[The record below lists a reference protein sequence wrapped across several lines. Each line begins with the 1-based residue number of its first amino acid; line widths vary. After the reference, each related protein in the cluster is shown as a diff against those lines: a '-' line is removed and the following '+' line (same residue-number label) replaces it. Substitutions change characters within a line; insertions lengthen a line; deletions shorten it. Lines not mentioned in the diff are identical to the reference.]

1 MTNNFNNIY
10 KNRRVLVTGHTGF
23 KGSWLCAWL
32 NKLGAD
38 VTGYAL
44 APPTQP
50 NHYECLNL
58 DINSVI
64 NDIRDYEALINIFK
78 EFKPEII
85 FHLAA
90 QPSVLVSYKNPIDT
104 LSTNVIGTAHVLE
117 ASQQTSSVTA
127 VVIVTTDKC
136 YENEE
141 WLYGYRENDDLGG
154 HDLYSASKACA
165 EIVTASYRRSFFSS
179 KHSDNYKLLVA
190 TARAG
195 NVIGGGDWTDDR
207 LIPDVFRAV
216 AQSKS
221 VKVRNPDSTRPWQ
234 HVLEPLSGY
243 LLLGEKLLE
252 GFPQF
257 ANAWNFGPAIESN
270 MKTVDIINMMAEY
283 WNAISAEIAINKE
296 APHEAGLLM
305 LDSTKAKMQM
315 GWKPVWGIE
324 TTIEKTV
331 DWYREYIEK
340 GNAITIDQIEHYAT
354 DATNKNIT
362 WSKT

>member
-1 MTNNFNNIY
+1 LI
-10 KNRRVLVTGHTGF
+10 TGHTGF

-32 NKLGAD
+32 DKLGAD
-38 VTGYAL
+38 VAGYSL
-44 APPTQP
+44 PPPTQP

-64 NDIRDYEALINIFK
+64 NDIRDYEALINVFK

-90 QPSVLVSYKNPIDT
+90 QPSVLVSYKDPIET
-104 LSTNVIGTAHVLE
+104 VSTNVIGTAHVLE
-117 ASQQTSSVTA
+117 ASRQINNVTA

-136 YENEE
+136 YDNKE

-179 KHSDNYKLLVA
+179 KQSDNHKLLVA
-190 TARAG
+190 SARAG
-195 NVIGGGDWTDDR
+195 NVIGGGDWTDER
-207 LIPDVFRAV
+207 LVPDVFRAV
-216 AQSKS
+216 AQSNS

-243 LLLGEKLLE
+243 LLLGQKLLQ
-252 GFPQF
+252 GLSDF
-257 ANAWNFGPAIESN
+257 ADAWNFGPDLESN
-270 MKTVDIINMMAEY
+270 MKTVEIIDMMANE
-283 WNAISAEIAINKE
+283 WSAITAKTLIDNN

-305 LDSTKAKMQM
+305 LDSTKAKVQM
-315 GWKPVWGIE
+315 NWEPVWGIKN
-324 TTIEKTV
+324 TVNKTV
-331 DWYREYIEK
+331 NWYKNYIEK
-340 GNAITIDQIEHYAT
+340 DIAITLEQIDDYTT
-354 DATNKNIT
+354 DAIRNKKT
-362 WSKT
+362 WSN